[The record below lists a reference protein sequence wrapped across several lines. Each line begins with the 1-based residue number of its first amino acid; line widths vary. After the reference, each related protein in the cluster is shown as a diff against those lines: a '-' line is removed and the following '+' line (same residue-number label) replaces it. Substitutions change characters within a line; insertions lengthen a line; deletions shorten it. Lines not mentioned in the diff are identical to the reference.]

1 MSLSCKID
9 EIRLAVNKI
18 GLENDAFTETWLNK
32 GIPDFEWTSLGVIQF
47 RKDRIERTYG
57 GVRDCTQN

>member
-9 EIRLAVNKI
+9 EIRLAVKKI

-32 GIPDFEWTSLGVIQF
+32 GIPDSE
-47 RKDRIERTYG
+47 
-57 GVRDCTQN
+57 